1 MGRVIALIVSVVF
14 QPLLIPSL
22 VFGLI
27 LFGVPEASSVPYE
40 FKMRI
45 FYLIALSTLV
55 IPMITIIGLRLSGTL
70 KSIHMAEIRERI
82 VPFTVTSIYF
92 LMTVY
97 FMYQMTELD
106 PILWQALAVI
116 AVVVVVLTLVTLFWK
131 MSAHM
136 TGVGGLVALVVV
148 LGICFPTF
156 SGLYPLLAALLLS
169 GVVGTSRLYLDAHT
183 PLEIYVGFGFGFVS
197 CFFGF
202 MWIWT

>member
-14 QPLLIPSL
+14 QPLLIPTL

-92 LMTVY
+92 LITVY
-97 FMYQMTELD
+97 FMYQMTDLD

-116 AVVVVVLTLVTLFWK
+116 ALVVVVLTLVTLFWK

-156 SGLYPLLAALLLS
+156 SALYPLLLALLLA
-169 GVVGTSRLYLDAHT
+169 GVVGTSRLFLDAHT
-183 PLEIYVGFGFGFVS
+183 PLEVYVGFTFGFVS
-197 CFFGF
+197 SFFGF
-202 MWIWT
+202 MWVWT